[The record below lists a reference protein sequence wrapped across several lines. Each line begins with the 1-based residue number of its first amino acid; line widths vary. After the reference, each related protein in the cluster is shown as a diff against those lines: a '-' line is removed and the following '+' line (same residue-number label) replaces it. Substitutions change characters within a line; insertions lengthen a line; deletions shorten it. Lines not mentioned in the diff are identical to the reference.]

1 MIEIKLPWPP
11 STNRVWRNVKGRTI
25 LSADGRMYREVVG
38 MHCLASKIAGKRL
51 SGRLSVRFI
60 INPPDRRRRDIDNL
74 VKVPL
79 DALTHAAVWLDD
91 SQIDEMYMRRKEVK
105 KDGEITIQ
113 ISELT
118 EEDTGNA

>member
-38 MHCLASKIAGKRL
+38 RHCLASKIAGKRL
-51 SGRLSVRFI
+51 SWRLSVRFI